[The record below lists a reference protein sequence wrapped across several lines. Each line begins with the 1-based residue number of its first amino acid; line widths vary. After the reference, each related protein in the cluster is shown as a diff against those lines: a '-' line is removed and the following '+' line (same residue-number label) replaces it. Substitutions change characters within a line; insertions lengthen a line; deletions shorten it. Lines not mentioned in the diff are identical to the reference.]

1 MTEKS
6 NTNIVV
12 ALQARTNSSRLPG
25 KVLLPIAGLPL
36 VVLAAKRA
44 ESPSWSVLTL
54 TSIEQTDNYLCEVLK
69 QYNQNYFRGSLNN
82 VLERYVDSLSGLD
95 DSTIVVRLTADNVFP
110 DSNFIND
117 LVKQFKQKNVG
128 YMCADNKHSLLPYGF
143 SAEVTRLVHLREAFL
158 KANSQYDLEH
168 VTPYIKRLH
177 GIEYYSPPVSYDY
190 SKLNCTVDTL
200 ADYLHV
206 AEAFSGITNPI
217 TIDGYKLINKIK
229 PHGVGV
235 SKLSLGCAQLGLN
248 YGVANSQGKPSLA
261 KAHDILTTAANFSCS
276 YFDTARAYGDSE
288 QVIGEWL
295 KNNKFNKVKIITKLE
310 TLSSLTPDSSAAK
323 VESAVKNSIEMSLSS
338 LGVNK
343 IDVLMLHRA
352 KHLYE
357 FEGLI
362 FSNLLDLKKQSLISE
377 LGVSVQSPSEL
388 LKVVDNPLISHIQLP
403 FNILDYRWSKAIEAI
418 RAQKITRKLTIHV
431 RSIFLQGLL
440 LSNDGELWYKAGV
453 KNYNSVINW
462 LAETSQKYGQGTIH
476 KLCLNFVS
484 SQDWVDSLV
493 CGVDDPEQLS
503 TTAGSLSTKPLTSV
517 SLNQIEAARIDLVRA
532 EALDP
537 STWKC

>member
-1 MTEKS
+1 MTAKL
-6 NTNIVV
+6 NPNIVV

-44 ESPSWSVLTL
+44 EAPSWNVLTL
-54 TSIEQTDNYLCEVLK
+54 TSIEQTDDYLCQVLK
-69 QYNQNYFRGSLNN
+69 QYGQDYFRGSLDN
-82 VLERYVDSLSGLD
+82 VLERYVDSLSKLD

-110 DSNFIND
+110 DSIFIND
-117 LVKQFKQKNVG
+117 LIKQFEQKNVG

-143 SAEVTRLVHLREAFL
+143 SAEVTRLVYLREAFL
-158 KANSQYDLEH
+158 KASSQYDLEH

-177 GIEYYSPPVSYDY
+177 GIEYYTPPVRYDY
-190 SKLNCTVDTL
+190 SELNCTVDTL
-200 ADYLHV
+200 TDYLHV
-206 AEAFSGITNPI
+206 AEVFSGITNPI
-217 TIDGYKLINKIK
+217 TIDGYKLIKKIK
-229 PHGVGV
+229 PDEIGV

-248 YGVANSQGKPSLA
+248 YGVANSQGKPTLE
-261 KAHDILTTAANFSCS
+261 KAHGILTAAANFSCS
-276 YFDTARAYGDSE
+276 FFDTARAYGDSE
-288 QVIGEWL
+288 LVIGEWL
-295 KNNKFNKVKIITKLE
+295 KNNKFNKVKIITKLD
-310 TLSSLTPDSSAAK
+310 TLSSLTPDCSTFK
-323 VESAVKNSIEMSLSS
+323 VESAVRNSIETSLSS
-338 LGVNK
+338 LGINK

-357 FEGLI
+357 FGGLI
-362 FSNLLDLKKQSLISE
+362 FSNLLDLQKQSLINE

-388 LKVVDNPLISHIQLP
+388 LNVVDNPLITHIQLP
-403 FNILDYRWSKAIEAI
+403 FNILDYRWSKAIELI
-418 RAQKITRKLTIHV
+418 RAQKLTRKLTIHV

-440 LSNDGELWYKAGV
+440 LSKDGVLWNQAGV
-453 KNYNSVINW
+453 ENYNSVISW
-462 LAETSQKYGQGTIH
+462 LTETSKKYGQGTIH